1 MCSQNP
7 LRLQKFLMMR
17 LLVGFLFAA
26 IIISCNNITDKKFP
40 LAAGNNSDAALKD
53 SANYTT
59 IQWLDSLNKNFGKIS
74 EGQKLEVSYS
84 FKNTGAKPLVITRV
98 QPSCGCTIA
107 EQPAEPVA
115 PGAIGIVKA
124 SFNSEGRTGVNH
136 KTLFVYANTKGTQ
149 SHELHFEVEVE
160 KKKW

>member
-1 MCSQNP
+1 
-7 LRLQKFLMMR
+7 MMR
-17 LLVGFLFAA
+17 FFITLLFAA
-26 IIISCNNITDKKFP
+26 VIISCNNSTDKKSP
-40 LAAGNNSDAALKD
+40 MAAGNNSEAALKD
-53 SANYTT
+53 SADYTS

-74 EGQKLEVSYS
+74 EGEKLEVSYS
-84 FKNTGAKPLVITRV
+84 FKNTGTKPLVITRV
-98 QPSCGCTIA
+98 QPSCGCTVA
-107 EQPAEPVA
+107 EQPTEPVA
-115 PGAIGIVKA
+115 PGAQGIIKA